1 MPEPKHTLA
10 QSLLPEHILPGEA
23 IFCVQG
29 LDFAYSKPLLQNVNL
44 ALYPGQSIGLFG
56 PNGAGKTSL
65 FRCVTGLAKPQKGAI
80 RFLGE
85 AVEDENGFRR
95 LRRKVGFVLQ
105 DAEDQLFFPEVLE
118 DLEFGPLNLGA
129 DADAAR
135 NDALWALNLVGL
147 AGYENRL
154 SHTLSGGEKKLCAL
168 AAILA
173 MKPLALLLDEPANAL
188 DEKSTARLVDILNGL
203 DCAKI
208 IISHE
213 RDFLEKTCGDIVFL
227 RDGKLEMGDG
237 G

>member
-1 MPEPKHTLA
+1 MPEQKHTLA
-10 QSLLPEHILPGEA
+10 QSLLPEQMLPGEA

-29 LDFAYSKPLLQNVNL
+29 LDFAYSRPLLRNVNL
-44 ALYPGQSIGLFG
+44 ALYPGQSIGLSG
-56 PNGAGKTSL
+56 HNGAGKTSL
-65 FRCVTGLAKPQKGAI
+65 FRCLTGLEKPLKGTLS
-80 RFLGE
+80 FLGE
-85 AVEDENGFRR
+85 TVEDEKGFRK
-95 LRRKVGFVLQ
+95 LRRKVGFALQ

-129 DADAAR
+129 NAEKAR
-135 NDALWALNLVGL
+135 KDALWALNLVGL

-188 DEKSTARLVDILNGL
+188 DEKSTSRLIDILNNL
-203 DCAKI
+203 NCAKI

-227 RDGKLEMGDG
+227 RDGTLENK
-237 G
+237 